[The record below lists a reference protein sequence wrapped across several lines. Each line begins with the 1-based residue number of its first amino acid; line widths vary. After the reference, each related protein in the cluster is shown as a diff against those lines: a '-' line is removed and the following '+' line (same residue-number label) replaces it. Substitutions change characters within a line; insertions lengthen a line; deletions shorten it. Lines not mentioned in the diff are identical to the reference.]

1 MPSPPMLNISF
12 TFHAK
17 MRILQRGINEETVK
31 EIISKPEYVLDS
43 FENRKI
49 AVKRIGGQLWH
60 VVYMR
65 EGNNIKVV
73 TVYYE

>member
-1 MPSPPMLNISF
+1 MPSSRMLNISF

-31 EIISKPEYVLDS
+31 EIILKPVYTLDS

-49 AVKRIGGQLWH
+49 AVKRVGNKLWH
-60 VVYMR
+60 VVHTQ